1 MNKIKLIGIG
11 LLILFVTTIWAQDVS
26 KVKAEHLSQASKYE
40 ELAKAQQNI
49 IEEHTK
55 MKNDFQKKYWINE
68 KLSPKLKIK
77 AMETHCDKI
86 IADAKSQKANFEM
99 MSDMHNFLAKE
110 LEKTR
115 RRVNAL
121 EYRTIPDLEETIRFI
136 RMKLDESERSTI
148 VRLMKVKD
156 ILEAKA

>member
-1 MNKIKLIGIG
+1 MNKFKLLGIG
-11 LLILFVTTIWAQDVS
+11 LGIFFAATLWAEDVTKI
-26 KVKAEHLSQASKYE
+26 KAEHLSSASKYT

-49 IEEHTK
+49 AEEHAK

-68 KLSPKLKIK
+68 KLSPKLKLK

-110 LEKTR
+110 LEK
-115 RRVNAL
+115 
-121 EYRTIPDLEETIRFI
+121 
-136 RMKLDESERSTI
+136 K
-148 VRLMKVKD
+148 
-156 ILEAKA
+156 